1 MKFKKLL
8 AGVCALTMVAALS
21 ACTLETTDSESSK
34 IESSAAESKE
44 ESAESS
50 DESSEKETEA
60 AEFVFAINS
69 TSLGKDYED
78 KDVLIIKYDFTNNS
92 DEATSFTFACQDTV
106 FQDGIECDSTVIGCD
121 DIDSQEQLNDIQPGK
136 TYTVTIGYH
145 ISDTSK
151 PVDVVVTDLFGKE
164 TLLEESI
171 DLSTL

>member
-1 MKFKKLL
+1 MKFKRIL
-8 AGVCALTMVAALS
+8 ASICALTIIAALS
-21 ACTLETTDSESSK
+21 ACTTETTDSESSK
-34 IESSAAESKE
+34 VESSAAESKE

-50 DESSEKETEA
+50 EESSEEETEA

-136 TYTVTIGYH
+136 TYTVTVGYH
-145 ISDTSK
+145 ISDMSK

>member
-50 DESSEKETEA
+50 EESSEEETEA
-60 AEFVFAINS
+60 AEFTFAINS

-136 TYTVTIGYH
+136 TYTVTVGYH
-145 ISDTSK
+145 ISDMSK

>member
-1 MKFKKLL
+1 MKFKRIL
-8 AGVCALTMVAALS
+8 AGICALTIIAALS
-21 ACTLETTDSESSK
+21 ACTTETTDSESSK
-34 IESSAAESKE
+34 VESSAAESKE

-50 DESSEKETEA
+50 EESSEEETEA

-136 TYTVTIGYH
+136 TYTVTVGYH
-145 ISDTSK
+145 ISDMSK

>member
-1 MKFKKLL
+1 MKFKRIL
-8 AGVCALTMVAALS
+8 AGICALTIIAALS
-21 ACTLETTDSESSK
+21 ACTTETTDSESSK
-34 IESSAAESKE
+34 VESSAAESKE

-50 DESSEKETEA
+50 EESSEEETEA

-92 DEATSFTFACQDTV
+92 NEATSFTFACQDTV

>member
-1 MKFKKLL
+1 MKLKKLL
-8 AGVCALTMVAALS
+8 AGVCALTMVAAVS

-50 DESSEKETEA
+50 EESSEEETEA

-136 TYTVTIGYH
+136 TYTVTVGYH

>member
-1 MKFKKLL
+1 MKFKRIL
-8 AGVCALTMVAALS
+8 AGICALTMIAALS
-21 ACTLETTDSESSK
+21 ACTTETTDSESSK

-50 DESSEKETEA
+50 DESSEEETEA

-136 TYTVTIGYH
+136 TYTVTVGYH
-145 ISDTSK
+145 ISDMSK